1 MKEQLITRANEC
13 FDRYIDKYY
22 QKGVFEKAD
31 FWDTAEIFEIIDD
44 AYEITGDQKYA
55 DFIEETYTAFINQN
69 GPLWESNIYN
79 DDIMWAV
86 IAMSRAYKLTSIQ
99 KYYDTA
105 KANLDYVWERALSD
119 DFGGG
124 LWWRTDKQ
132 CKNACVNCP
141 GVIAACLI
149 GEISGEESYFE
160 KAKDIMEWTVK
171 TLANEETG
179 KIYDAINLNGEVNQW
194 SSTYNQG
201 TYIGGNMLLYR
212 HFGDEVY
219 KNRAAAAAS
228 FTMNEMYH
236 GGIMDN
242 EDWGNDVIGFKAI
255 LSRWLRLYALAENKP
270 EYIEWLRKNAD
281 SAYSNR
287 NAEGIMM
294 TKFATKTEEIYYDVF
309 GTSAAVG
316 VMFNC
321 I

>member
-1 MKEQLITRANEC
+1 MKEQLIARANEC

-22 QKGVFEKAD
+22 QKGIFDRAD

-44 AYEITGDQKYA
+44 AYEITGDKKYA

-69 GPLWESNIYN
+69 GPLWEGNIYN

-86 IAMSRAYKLTSIQ
+86 IAMARAYKLTDIQ

-105 KANLDYVWERALSD
+105 KANLDYVWERARSD
-119 DFGGG
+119 DLGGG

-149 GEISGEESYFE
+149 GEISGDKSYFE
-160 KAKDIMEWTVK
+160 KAKIVMEWTVK
-171 TLANEETG
+171 TLANEELG
-179 KIYDAINLNGEVNQW
+179 KIYDAINLKGEVNQW

-219 KNRAAAAAS
+219 KKRAAAAAS

-281 SAYSNR
+281 SAYANR